1 VGYVQRFAQ
10 LQILLFLGT
19 CGMLGLAGLVAL
31 DGLLRKKFR
40 VLKWSVIAAAAIAAA
55 YAGLLLGDSLV
66 SPEYVLARGEQKYFC
81 EVDCHIAYSV
91 EDASTAKTLGPELQ
105 QRTAVGRFVIVR
117 VKTRF
122 DERTISPHRGDAP
135 LTPNARRVVLAV
147 DGGREFAP
155 SPEGQA
161 ALERT
166 RGRTTPLTTPLRPG
180 ESYFTNLVFDIPG
193 DARNP
198 KLLIADAHGL
208 EDVLVGHENSPLH
221 KKVWFQL
228 GAGI

>member
-1 VGYVQRFAQ
+1 MV
-10 LQILLFLGT
+10 
-19 CGMLGLAGLVAL
+19 GLAGLVAL
-31 DGLLRKKFR
+31 DGLMRKKLR
-40 VLKWSVIAAAAIAAA
+40 VMKWRVMAAAGIAAG

-105 QRTAVGRFVIVR
+105 QRTAAGRFVIVR

-135 LTPNARRVVLAV
+135 LTPNARRVVLPV
-147 DGGREFAP
+147 DDGRDDVP

-161 ALERT
+161 ALALTRERT
-166 RGRTTPLTTPLRPG
+166 KPLTAPR
-180 ESYFTNLVFDIPG
+180 
-193 DARNP
+193 
-198 KLLIADAHGL
+198 
-208 EDVLVGHENSPLH
+208 
-221 KKVWFQL
+221 
-228 GAGI
+228 

>member
-1 VGYVQRFAQ
+1 MGYVQRFAQ

-19 CGMLGLAGLVAL
+19 CAMLGLAGLVAL
-31 DGLLRKKFR
+31 DGLMRKKLR
-40 VLKWSVIAAAAIAAA
+40 VLKWSVIAGVAIAAA

-91 EDASTAKTLGPELQ
+91 EDASTAKALGPELQ
-105 QRTAVGRFVIVR
+105 QRTAAGRFVIVR

-155 SPEGQA
+155 SPEGKA
-161 ALERT
+161 ALEQT
-166 RGRTTPLTTPLRPG
+166 RGRATPLTTPLRPG
-180 ESYFTNLVFDIPG
+180 ESYFTDLVFDIP
-193 DARNP
+193 DKARNP
-198 KLLIADAHGL
+198 KLLIADPHGL

-228 GAGI
+228 GAGM